1 MYLVSEKKVYL
12 GDLNKKTNIMQTT
25 ILMMCV
31 IYLGI
36 IGIAGF
42 AIYWI
47 ISTLLNRYLSVKR
60 EYNAVLRE
68 KNAALHAIAE
78 ALRDKKI

>member
-1 MYLVSEKKVYL
+1 MYLSSKKKVYL
-12 GDLNKKTNIMQTT
+12 GDLNKKTIIMQTAF
-25 ILMMCV
+25 LMIA
-31 IYLGI
+31 IYFGI
-36 IGIAGF
+36 IALAGF

-47 ISTLLNRYLSVKR
+47 ISTLLNRYLKR

-78 ALRDKKI
+78 ALRDRKM

>member
-1 MYLVSEKKVYL
+1 
-12 GDLNKKTNIMQTT
+12 MQTAF
-25 ILMMCV
+25 LMIA
-31 IYLGI
+31 IYFGI
-36 IGIAGF
+36 IAIAGF

-68 KNAALHAIAE
+68 KNAALHDIAE
-78 ALRDKKI
+78 ALRDRKM